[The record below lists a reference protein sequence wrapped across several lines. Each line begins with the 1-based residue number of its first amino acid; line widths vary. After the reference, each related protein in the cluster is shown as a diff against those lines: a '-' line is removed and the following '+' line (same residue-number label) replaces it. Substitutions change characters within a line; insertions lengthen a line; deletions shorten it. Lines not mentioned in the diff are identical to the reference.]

1 MIQPEAKPVFIF
13 LTALFSALFA
23 LPKLINIAKK
33 INLMDQPSSRKVH
46 ASPKPLVGGIGFV
59 LSACFAS
66 VLFVPAT
73 GLRGFWAGLSLILLI
88 GFFDDL
94 KEMGHRQKFVGQII
108 AAALLIYLSHVRLI
122 SFGDLLGVGDLTI
135 PTYWLSFLVS
145 IFCILGVINSINLM
159 DGLDGLAGGL
169 GLVAF
174 MTFAVHASFAGNQ
187 TFLLLNMAFAGALLG
202 FLHFNWHPA
211 KLFMGDA
218 GSLSL
223 GFVLAFMAVAMSQ
236 GDNAS
241 IRPVTALLILGVPI
255 VDTLTIMS
263 RRIMQGR
270 SPFHADR
277 HHLHHIFMRYGL
289 SKTVTVKVI
298 IGFSVILCCFSL
310 LGPIY
315 NLPDWTLFLA
325 FAIYFIL
332 YFISSFFILNI
343 LRYSLKIRKKR
354 SS

>member
-1 MIQPEAKPVFIF
+1 
-13 LTALFSALFA
+13 
-23 LPKLINIAKK
+23 
-33 INLMDQPSSRKVH
+33 MDQPSSRKVH

-73 GLRGFWAGLSLILLI
+73 GLRGLWAGLSLMLVI

-94 KEMGHRQKFVGQII
+94 KELGHRQKFIGQII
-108 AAALLIYLSHVRLI
+108 ASALLISLSHVMLI
-122 SFGDLLGVGDLTI
+122 SFGDLLGIGDLTI
-135 PTYWLSFLVS
+135 PTYWLSFLISV
-145 IFCILGVINSINLM
+145 FCILGVINAINLM

-169 GLVAF
+169 AFVAF
-174 MTFAVHASFAGNQ
+174 ITFAIHASFADNQ
-187 TFLLLNMAFAGALLG
+187 TFLLLNLAFAGALLG

-218 GSLSL
+218 GSLCL

-236 GDNAS
+236 GENAS

-255 VDTLTIMS
+255 VDTLTIMT

-270 SPFHADR
+270 SPFHADK
-277 HHLHHIFMRYGL
+277 HHVHHIFMRYGL

-298 IGFSVILCCFSL
+298 IGFSIILCCFSL

-315 NLPDWTLFLA
+315 KLQDWTLFLV
-325 FAIYFIL
+325 FAIYFTL
-332 YFISSFFILNI
+332 YFISSFYILNI
-343 LRYSLKIRKKR
+343 FRFSLKIRKNH
-354 SS
+354 STG